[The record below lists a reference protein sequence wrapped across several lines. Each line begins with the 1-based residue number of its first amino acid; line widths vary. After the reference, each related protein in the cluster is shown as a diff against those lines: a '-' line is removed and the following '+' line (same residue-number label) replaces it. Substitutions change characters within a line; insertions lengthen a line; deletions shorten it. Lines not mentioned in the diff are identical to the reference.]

1 MKNVLLDTSAYSN
14 LLRGYKQV
22 LESIDEA
29 ETVNMSVIVIAELLT
44 GFRGGIGEGRNK
56 EILKRFLSKP
66 NVQIIDASI
75 ETAEIFAHIKHLLKS
90 SGNPIPINDVWIASH
105 AIETGS
111 VLITF
116 DEHFNKVAGLRVL
129 RLDY

>member
-44 GFRGGIGEGRNK
+44 GFRGGTGESRNK

-90 SGNPIPINDVWIASH
+90 SGIPIPINDVWIASH